1 MCWTNSLHLGD
12 MATPAYHIMLG
23 RNRSRASQRR
33 PRPPRRTTERTVG
46 WALTASTCHIAVT
59 RHDRPG
65 RARAATQSDGTDRR
79 TTKTGLANL
88 PRDVAWGFA
97 VLFQG

>member
-1 MCWTNSLHLGD
+1 MYWTNSLHLGD

-23 RNRSRASQRR
+23 RNRSRASQRC
-33 PRPPRRTTERTVG
+33 PPP
-46 WALTASTCHIAVT
+46 
-59 RHDRPG
+59 PG
-65 RARAATQSDGTDRR
+65 RPRAATQSDGTDRR